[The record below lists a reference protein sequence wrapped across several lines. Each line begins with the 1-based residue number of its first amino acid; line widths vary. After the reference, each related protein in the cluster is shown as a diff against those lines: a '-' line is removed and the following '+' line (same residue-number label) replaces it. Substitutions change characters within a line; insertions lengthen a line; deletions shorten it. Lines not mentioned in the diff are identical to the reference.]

1 MGRRIHET
9 LSWQQSLHA
18 RVGHFS
24 DGEYA
29 TERFPLARE
38 AEAPFLRSFKVLS
51 AVLQNVY
58 PGGWAKRSS
67 IHASSHPHPLTPS
80 PCPVR

>member
-38 AEAPFLRSFKVLS
+38 AEAPFLSSFKVLS
-51 AVLQNVY
+51 AVLQTFTREDGPREAPSVL
-58 PGGWAKRSS
+58 
-67 IHASSHPHPLTPS
+67 HPTPT
-80 PCPVR
+80 P